1 MLHWY
6 LVYYMFELGN
16 YKEVVHFS

>member
-1 MLHWY
+1 
-6 LVYYMFELGN
+6 MFELGN